1 MYRTGDVV
9 RWGAGGELEFIGRA
23 DHQVKVRGFRIELGE
38 IEAVLAA
45 QPGVAQAAATVREDQ
60 PGDKR
65 LAAYVVPA
73 AGATPDPAAL
83 REAVGRK
90 LPGYMVPAAIMVL
103 GKLPLSPA
111 GKLDRRALPAPEYA
125 AAPGGRAPT
134 APREKAL
141 CVLFAEVLG
150 VEQVGVD
157 QDFFTLGGNSLLAAR
172 LIIRVRSALGAELT
186 IRDLFEAPTVADLT
200 GRLESRD
207 DDTSFDTLV
216 PLRRGGERPAVFCL
230 HPSGGIAWMYIG
242 LAPHLDPAYPIYAL
256 QAQGIIEPAEQPAT
270 IEAMAS
276 GYVSRIRAVQQSGP
290 YFLAGWS
297 FGGALAHE
305 IAVQLQEQG
314 GEVGLLALLDT
325 YPSSGAA
332 EVLDEQQVLREILGR
347 IGHDEIPNW
356 DVTPAEIVAALQQFS
371 NPMSGFT
378 ESQISNLLD
387 VWRHN
392 VHLHKN
398 FRPRRYTGKMI
409 VFTATQGR
417 ASDAP
422 EPQDWSAYVDGA
434 VESHDVD
441 CEHEDMMEAAPMRT
455 IGTVIAAEIE
465 QADRAYL

>member
-1 MYRTGDVV
+1 V
-9 RWGAGGELEFIGRA
+9 
-23 DHQVKVRGFRIELGE
+23 ELGE

-45 QPGVAQAAATVREDQ
+45 QPGVAQAAATAREDR

-65 LAAYVVPA
+65 LVAYVVPA

-103 GKLPLSPA
+103 GELPLSPA

-125 AAPGGRAPT
+125 AAPGGRAPAT
-134 APREKAL
+134 PGEKAL

-150 VEQVGVD
+150 VEQVGID
-157 QDFFTLGGNSLLAAR
+157 QDFFLLGGNSLLAAR
-172 LIIRVRSALGAELT
+172 FMIRARSELGAELS
-186 IRDLFEAPTVADLT
+186 IRDLFEAPTVADLA
-200 GRLESRD
+200 GRLENRD
-207 DDTSFDTLV
+207 DDASFETLV

-230 HPSGGIAWMYIG
+230 HPSGGMAWMYIG
-242 LAPHLDPAYPIYAL
+242 LAPYLDPAHPIYAL

-270 IEAMAS
+270 FEAMAS
-276 GYVSRIRAVQQSGP
+276 GYVSRIRAAQQSGP
-290 YFLAGWS
+290 YFLVGWS

-314 GEVGLLALLDT
+314 EEVGLLALLDT
-325 YPSSGAA
+325 YPTSGADG
-332 EVLDEQQVLREILGR
+332 ELDEQRVLREILGR
-347 IGHDEIPNW
+347 LGHDEIPKR
-356 DVTPAEIVAALQQFS
+356 DLTPAEIAAALQQFS
-371 NPMSGFT
+371 NPLSGFS
-378 ESQISNLLD
+378 ESQVKNLLN

-392 VHLHKN
+392 VHLHHN

-417 ASDAP
+417 TSEAP

-441 CEHEDMMEAAPMRT
+441 CEHEDMMEAAPMRA

-465 QADRAYL
+465 PAGRTYL